1 MQSTKNLTPSSS
13 LMIVRDSDIG
23 VQVFMMKRSLRSS
36 FGGIWVFPGG
46 ILEDQDQDIAKK
58 NYCNGIDEKKAK
70 AILNYDQES
79 LTYWIASLRET
90 FEETGALIANRDNNS
105 FFTPTEDEAINL
117 ERLRSDLNNGKI
129 SFISILK
136 QLKLKIALE
145 RLIYI
150 SHWITPDVETK
161 RYTTRFFLTSL
172 NEEVT
177 MTHDDIE
184 GTDSKWIG
192 INEALEAHKAGRI
205 SLIMPTIKNLESI
218 SSYKNTQELISAK
231 NAIKAKDI
239 PAIEPK
245 FFKENGQWK
254 GLLPGEYGYEDH

>member
-1 MQSTKNLTPSSS
+1 
-13 LMIVRDSDIG
+13 MIVRDSDIG

-90 FEETGALIANRDNNS
+90 FEETGALIAKRDNNS

-177 MTHDDIE
+177 MTHDDLE

-218 SSYKNTQELISAK
+218 SSYKNTQEMISAK

>member
-1 MQSTKNLTPSSS
+1 
-13 LMIVRDSDIG
+13 MIVRDSDIG

-46 ILEDQDQDIAKK
+46 ILEDQDRDIAKK
-58 NYCNGIDEKKAK
+58 NYFNGIDEKKAK

-90 FEETGALIANRDNNS
+90 FEETGALIANRENNS

-172 NEEVT
+172 NEKVT
-177 MTHDDIE
+177 MTHDELE

-218 SSYKNTQELISAK
+218 SSYKNTQEIISAK
-231 NAIKAKDI
+231 NAIKAQDI

>member
-1 MQSTKNLTPSSS
+1 
-13 LMIVRDSDIG
+13 MIVRDSDIG

-105 FFTPTEDEAINL
+105 FFTPTEDEAIIL

-177 MTHDDIE
+177 MTHDDLE

-218 SSYKNTQELISAK
+218 SSYKNTQEMISAK

>member
-1 MQSTKNLTPSSS
+1 
-13 LMIVRDSDIG
+13 MIVRDSDIG

-90 FEETGALIANRDNNS
+90 FEETGALIANRENNS
-105 FFTPTEDEAINL
+105 FFTPTEDEAKNL

-177 MTHDDIE
+177 MTHDDLE

-218 SSYKNTQELISAK
+218 SSYKNTQEMISAK

-239 PAIEPK
+239 QAIEPK

>member
-1 MQSTKNLTPSSS
+1 
-13 LMIVRDSDIG
+13 MIVRDSDIG

-58 NYCNGIDEKKAK
+58 NYFNGIDEKKAK

-90 FEETGALIANRDNNS
+90 FEETGALIANRYNNS

-117 ERLRSDLNNGKI
+117 ERLRSELNNGKI

-177 MTHDDIE
+177 MTHDDLE

-218 SSYKNTQELISAK
+218 SSYKNTQEMISAK

>member
-1 MQSTKNLTPSSS
+1 
-13 LMIVRDSDIG
+13 MIVRDSDIG

-90 FEETGALIANRDNNS
+90 FEETGALIANRENNS
-105 FFTPTEDEAINL
+105 FFTPTEDEAIKL
-117 ERLRSDLNNGKI
+117 EVLRSDLNNGKI

-177 MTHDDIE
+177 MTHDDLE

-218 SSYKNTQELISAK
+218 SSYKNTQEMISAK

>member
-1 MQSTKNLTPSSS
+1 
-13 LMIVRDSDIG
+13 MIVRDSDIG

-46 ILEDQDQDIAKK
+46 ILEDQDQDIVKK

-90 FEETGALIANRDNNS
+90 FEETGALIANRENNS

-177 MTHDDIE
+177 MTHDDLE

-218 SSYKNTQELISAK
+218 SSYKNTQEMISAK

>member
-1 MQSTKNLTPSSS
+1 
-13 LMIVRDSDIG
+13 MIVRDSDIG

-90 FEETGALIANRDNNS
+90 FEETGALIAIRDNNS

-177 MTHDDIE
+177 MTHDDLE
-184 GTDSKWIG
+184 GSDSKWIG
-192 INEALEAHKAGRI
+192 INEALEEHKAGRI

-218 SSYKNTQELISAK
+218 SSYKNTQEMISAK

>member
-177 MTHDDIE
+177 MTHDDLE

-218 SSYKNTQELISAK
+218 SSYKNTQEMISAK

>member
-1 MQSTKNLTPSSS
+1 MQSTENLTPSSS
-13 LMIVRDSDIG
+13 LMIVRDSDVG
-23 VQVFMMKRSLRSS
+23 MQVFMMKRSLRSN

-58 NYCNGIDEKKAK
+58 NYFSGINEKKAK

-79 LTYWIASLRET
+79 LSYWIASLRET
-90 FEETGALIANRDNNS
+90 FEETGALIANRENNS

-177 MTHDDIE
+177 LTHDDFE

-218 SSYKNTQELISAK
+218 SSYKNTQEMISAK

>member
-1 MQSTKNLTPSSS
+1 
-13 LMIVRDSDIG
+13 MIVRDSDIG

-177 MTHDDIE
+177 MTHDDLE

-218 SSYKNTQELISAK
+218 SSYKNTQEMISAK

-254 GLLPGEYGYEDH
+254 GLLPGEHGYEDH

>member
-1 MQSTKNLTPSSS
+1 
-13 LMIVRDSDIG
+13 MIVRDSDIG

-90 FEETGALIANRDNNS
+90 FEETGALIAIRDNNS

-177 MTHDDIE
+177 MTHDDLE

-218 SSYKNTQELISAK
+218 SSYKNTQEMISAK

>member
-1 MQSTKNLTPSSS
+1 MQLTKNLTPSSS

-23 VQVFMMKRSLRSS
+23 VQVFMMKRSLRSN

-58 NYCNGIDEKKAK
+58 NYFNGIDEKKAK

-90 FEETGALIANRDNNS
+90 FEETGALIANRENNS

-172 NEEVT
+172 NEKVT
-177 MTHDDIE
+177 MTHDELE

-218 SSYKNTQELISAK
+218 SSYKNTQEMISAK

>member
-1 MQSTKNLTPSSS
+1 
-13 LMIVRDSDIG
+13 MIVRDSDIG

-90 FEETGALIANRDNNS
+90 FEETGALIAIRDNNS

-161 RYTTRFFLTSL
+161 RYTPRFFLTSL

-177 MTHDDIE
+177 MTHDDLE

-218 SSYKNTQELISAK
+218 SSYKNTQEMISAK

>member
-1 MQSTKNLTPSSS
+1 
-13 LMIVRDSDIG
+13 MIVRDSDIG

-177 MTHDDIE
+177 MTHDDLE

-218 SSYKNTQELISAK
+218 SSYKNTQEMISAK

-239 PAIEPK
+239 QAIEPK

>member
-1 MQSTKNLTPSSS
+1 
-13 LMIVRDSDIG
+13 MIVRDSDIG

-90 FEETGALIANRDNNS
+90 FEETGALIAIRDNNS

-177 MTHDDIE
+177 MTHDDLE

-218 SSYKNTQELISAK
+218 SSYKNTQEIISAK
-231 NAIKAKDI
+231 KAIKAKDI
-239 PAIEPK
+239 QAIEPK

>member
-1 MQSTKNLTPSSS
+1 MTKN
-13 LMIVRDSDIG
+13 I
-23 VQVFMMKRSLRSS
+23 LRS
-36 FGGIWVFPGG
+36 I
-46 ILEDQDQDIAKK
+46 K
-58 NYCNGIDEKKAK
+58 NSKNKGD
-70 AILNYDQES
+70 
-79 LTYWIASLRET
+79 
-90 FEETGALIANRDNNS
+90 
-105 FFTPTEDEAINL
+105 
-117 ERLRSDLNNGKI
+117 
-129 SFISILK
+129 K

-172 NEEVT
+172 NEKVT
-177 MTHDDIE
+177 MTHDELE

-218 SSYKNTQELISAK
+218 SSYKNTQEMISAK
-231 NAIKAKDI
+231 NEIKAEDI

-254 GLLPGEYGYEDH
+254 GLLPGEYGYEGH

>member
-1 MQSTKNLTPSSS
+1 
-13 LMIVRDSDIG
+13 MIVRDSDIG
-23 VQVFMMKRSLRSS
+23 VQVFMMKRSLRSN

-58 NYCNGIDEKKAK
+58 NYFNGIDEKKAK

-90 FEETGALIANRDNNS
+90 FEETGALIANRENNS

-172 NEEVT
+172 NEKVT
-177 MTHDDIE
+177 MTHDELE

-218 SSYKNTQELISAK
+218 SSYKNTQEMISAK

-239 PAIEPK
+239 PAIQPK

>member
-105 FFTPTEDEAINL
+105 FFTTTEDAAINL

-177 MTHDDIE
+177 MTHDELE

-218 SSYKNTQELISAK
+218 SSYKNTQEMISAK

>member
-177 MTHDDIE
+177 MTHDDLE

>member
-70 AILNYDQES
+70 AILNYDQQS

-90 FEETGALIANRDNNS
+90 FEETGALIANRENNS

-177 MTHDDIE
+177 MTHDDLE

-218 SSYKNTQELISAK
+218 SSYKNTQEMISAK

-239 PAIEPK
+239 QAIEPK

>member
-1 MQSTKNLTPSSS
+1 
-13 LMIVRDSDIG
+13 MIVRDSDIG

-90 FEETGALIANRDNNS
+90 FEETGALIANRENNS

-177 MTHDDIE
+177 MTHDDLE

-218 SSYKNTQELISAK
+218 SSYKNTQEMISAK

>member
-1 MQSTKNLTPSSS
+1 
-13 LMIVRDSDIG
+13 MIVRDSDIG

-90 FEETGALIANRDNNS
+90 FEETGALIAIRDNNS

-129 SFISILK
+129 SFFSILK

-177 MTHDDIE
+177 MTHDDLE

-218 SSYKNTQELISAK
+218 SSYKNTQEMISAK

>member
-1 MQSTKNLTPSSS
+1 
-13 LMIVRDSDIG
+13 MIVRDSDIG

-90 FEETGALIANRDNNS
+90 FEETGALIANRENNS

-172 NEEVT
+172 NEEVS
-177 MTHDDIE
+177 MTHDDLE

-218 SSYKNTQELISAK
+218 SSYKNTQEMISAK

>member
-1 MQSTKNLTPSSS
+1 MQSSKNLTPSSS

-136 QLKLKIALE
+136 RLKLKIALE

-177 MTHDDIE
+177 MTHDDLE

-218 SSYKNTQELISAK
+218 SSYKNTQEMISAK

>member
-1 MQSTKNLTPSSS
+1 MQSTKNLSPSSS
-13 LMIVRDSDIG
+13 LMIVRDSDVG
-23 VQVFMMKRSLRSS
+23 MQVFMMKRSLRSN

-58 NYCNGIDEKKAK
+58 NYFSGINEKKAK

-90 FEETGALIANRDNNS
+90 FEETGALIANRENNS

-177 MTHDDIE
+177 MTHDDLE

-218 SSYKNTQELISAK
+218 SSYKNTQEIISAK
-231 NAIKAKDI
+231 KAIKAKDI
-239 PAIEPK
+239 QAIEPK

>member
-1 MQSTKNLTPSSS
+1 
-13 LMIVRDSDIG
+13 MIVRDSDIG

-46 ILEDQDQDIAKK
+46 SIEDEDQDIAKK

>member
-1 MQSTKNLTPSSS
+1 
-13 LMIVRDSDIG
+13 MIVRDSDIG

-46 ILEDQDQDIAKK
+46 ILEDQDQDIVKK

-177 MTHDDIE
+177 MTHDDLE

-218 SSYKNTQELISAK
+218 SSYKNTQEMISAK